1 MLQALAWLQEAI
13 AAQIEVPPLP
23 EILTGV
29 GSTWGCV
36 PYQAAILQNRPENAS
51 IFKPFI
57 LAMRKSRHGGRGRGL
72 FGQDWGDGSV
82 SKACESQ

>member
-29 GSTWGCV
+29 GSTWGCA

-57 LAMRKSRHGGRGRGL
+57 LAMRKLRHGGGGGVWSGL
-72 FGQDWGDGSV
+72 G
-82 SKACESQ
+82 